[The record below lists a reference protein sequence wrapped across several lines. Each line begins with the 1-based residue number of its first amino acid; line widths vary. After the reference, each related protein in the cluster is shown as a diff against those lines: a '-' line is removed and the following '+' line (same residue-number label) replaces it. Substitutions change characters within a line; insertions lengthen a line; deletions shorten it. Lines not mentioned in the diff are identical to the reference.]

1 MGIIY
6 KKAGFEDLEL
16 LVKTRTEVL
25 KAANGLDDSVD
36 MTEVERESRSYY
48 EQALENGSHTA
59 YLVFDG
65 SVFIGAGG
73 ISYYTI
79 MPTYHNPTGKK
90 AYIMNMYTKPE
101 YRRMGI
107 ASKTLDLLPESVKLK
122 NQISSKVSLQAKN
135 KAKSSHS
142 KCTQKVHENWKTPAF
157 YAIIEVDKSGIGC
170 GKNEL

>member
-73 ISYYTI
+73 ISYYTV
-79 MPTYHNPTGKK
+79 MPTCHNPTGKK

-107 ASKTLDLLPESVKLK
+107 ASKTLDLLVKDAK
-122 NQISSKVSLQAKN
+122 ERDVTSISLEATEMGKPLYEKYGFVPM
-135 KAKSSHS
+135 KS
-142 KCTQKVHENWKTPAF
+142 EM
-157 YAIIEVDKSGIGC
+157 
-170 GKNEL
+170 ELPI

>member
-135 KAKSSHS
+135 KAKISHS
-142 KCTQKVHENWKTPAF
+142 KCTQKVKT
-157 YAIIEVDKSGIGC
+157 
-170 GKNEL
+170 GKPLHFMI

>member
-73 ISYYTI
+73 ISYYTV

-142 KCTQKVHENWKTPAF
+142 KCTQKVKT
-157 YAIIEVDKSGIGC
+157 
-170 GKNEL
+170 GKPLHFMI